1 MILNIKEIKQFP
13 PKEEGEELEI
23 FDSDLVILSIESFKM
38 RS

>member
-23 FDSDLVILSIESFKM
+23 FDSDKKM
-38 RS
+38 